1 MNIEQK
7 VNAIM
12 RYIVAE
18 SYEEKNLAISEIKNI
33 TENPAETEKIAN
45 IEEVI
50 DSILTEIGMP
60 CHFIGYNYI
69 VYAIKIS
76 IENTNGYFE
85 YEKKAITYLLESSIF
100 SLTWDIG
107 HSNGSGNVDE
117 EFILVNQ
124 NRLAHFHIHDSLGK
138 KDHLTLGTGEI
149 DLKKRLHL
157 AEELGCTCVVET
169 KTISSLKESIQWL
182 RQEK

>member
-18 SYEEKNLAISEIKNI
+18 TREEKNLAISEIKNI
-33 TENPAETEKIAN
+33 MGQPAETEKSVN

-60 CHFIGYNYI
+60 CHLIGYNYI

-76 IENTNGYFE
+76 IENPDVLNSIVFGLYPTVAMKYDTAASRVERGIRS
-85 YEKKAITYLLESSIF
+85 AIEC
-100 SLTWDIG
+100 TWDRADFEVIEKYF
-107 HSNGSGNVDE
+107 GNTISIKKGKPTNS
-117 EFILVNQ
+117 EFIARMANIV
-124 NRLAHFHIHDSLGK
+124 
-138 KDHLTLGTGEI
+138 
-149 DLKKRLHL
+149 KRRVKN
-157 AEELGCTCVVET
+157 G
-169 KTISSLKESIQWL
+169 
-182 RQEK
+182 